1 MPNVWLKKEFAGA
14 FKREYNNLGAG
25 DWTGDVSDMCDLT
38 LNYMGIFGLS
48 RQREPWNQEHEHI
61 TKHIEN
67 VVKDFVLVLKI
78 GVLHWVSCLW

>member
-1 MPNVWLKKEFAGA
+1 MFGLRK
-14 FKREYNNLGAG
+14 NLLEPLRAG

-48 RQREPWNQEHEHI
+48 RQRELWNQEHEHI

-67 VVKDFVLVLKI
+67 VVKYFILVLKI
-78 GVLHWVSCLW
+78 GVFPRVSCLR